1 MSFAQDG
8 APHVILSKHLRV
20 SALLWLWTFLTKRVV
35 VLPPPALGRGCLW
48 ETQRQQSQ
56 SGRWVSHISALYPKH
71 KMLLLSPEG
80 SVIPPEMSAAER
92 ELHRPWLME
101 SIFLADKLSARRE
114 IKSTKNSA
122 LMTSSTTR
130 YAQRAAIPQ
139 LVFLQLWTLNV
150 PVGNTVFVKPQQCP

>member
-8 APHVILSKHLRV
+8 APHVILSKHLSV
-20 SALLWLWTFLTKRVV
+20 SALLWLWTFLTKHVV

-80 SVIPPEMSAAER
+80 SVTP
-92 ELHRPWLME
+92 L
-101 SIFLADKLSARRE
+101 KC
-114 IKSTKNSA
+114 
-122 LMTSSTTR
+122 
-130 YAQRAAIPQ
+130 Q
-139 LVFLQLWTLNV
+139 LLN
-150 PVGNTVFVKPQQCP
+150 GSCTGHG